1 MLNTFTRFQLQL
13 CNTVGHRPL
22 VLTVKYSVA
31 FLLVD
36 VFYIIWT
43 YKRSISIYM
52 IVNVQV
58 TAGYKVCFHA

>member
-13 CNTVGHRPL
+13 CNNVAHRPL

-31 FLLVD
+31 VLLVD

-43 YKRSISIYM
+43 YKRSISIYK
-52 IVNVQV
+52 IVKVQV
-58 TAGYKVCFHA
+58 TAGYKVWFHA